1 MTTRSMTR
9 LPRHD
14 AAASH
19 MQALVHKRLK
29 AQEQRRNET
38 RTHYLWRDT
47 GESLQQVRE
56 RFRRMVAEGRANEN
70 DAYVIFRW
78 QW

>member
-1 MTTRSMTR
+1 
-9 LPRHD
+9 
-14 AAASH
+14 

-29 AQEQRRNET
+29 AQEQHRNET
-38 RTHYLWRDT
+38 RTHYLWRDM

-70 DAYVIFRW
+70 DAYIIFRW
-78 QW
+78 Q